1 MGGGGGGGG
10 GGRRGGL
17 VSFPPPHPPS
27 INNDQFLREPM
38 QDLLV
43 RLSSSHLYKQ
53 VTINE
58 TTK

>member
-1 MGGGGGGGG
+1 MFGGGGGGGG
-10 GGRRGGL
+10 APAGGPS
-17 VSFPPPHPPS
+17 VFPPPHPPS

>member
-1 MGGGGGGGG
+1 MGWGGGGGGGG
-10 GGRRGGL
+10 GAS
-17 VSFPPPHPPS
+17 VFPPPHPPS